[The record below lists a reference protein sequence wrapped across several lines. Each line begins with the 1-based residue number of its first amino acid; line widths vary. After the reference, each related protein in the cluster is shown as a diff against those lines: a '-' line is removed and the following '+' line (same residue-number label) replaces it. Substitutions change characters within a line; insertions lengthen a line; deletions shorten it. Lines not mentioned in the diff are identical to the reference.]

1 MDLGLKGK
9 TALVTGASEG
19 IGSAVARSLAE
30 EGVRVAICA
39 RTEATLKKTA
49 AEIARATGMEI
60 VPIPADL
67 RSLAGCQGVVAQA
80 AERLGG
86 IDILVNNAGASA
98 FGAFVDLPD
107 DAFVDAINGKLLGY
121 IRCAKAVIPHMQRR
135 GGGTIVNI
143 TGTTQQAVP
152 LHTPGSACNAAIRMF
167 SKELSMELGPLNIRV
182 NSVAPGR
189 IQTARADRLLEANAA
204 AQGTSRDVVLGQLVK
219 TIPSGRVG
227 TIDDIADAVC
237 FLVSK
242 RATYVGMFAGVA
254 ANVFSGRLRWYDS
267 ILGLLVV
274 VGAAWMIR
282 GHEMHAAEQTLIAKG
297 DVRLLGVVGAF
308 SGLVVGLVGLVLA
321 GVATRLALY
330 ARSRTVPPGEYYG
343 LAAAPWLAVG
353 GLVGFALG
361 AAASR
366 SFGVRLALP

>member
-1 MDLGLKGK
+1 MELGLSGK

-19 IGSAVARSLAE
+19 IGMAIAHKLAE

-39 RTEATLKKTA
+39 RTESKLKETA
-49 AEIARATGMEI
+49 GEIARATGMAI

-67 RSLAGCQGVVAQA
+67 RSLAGCQGFVEQA
-80 AERLGG
+80 ADQLGG

-121 IRCAKAVIPHMQRR
+121 IRCAKAAIPHMQRR
-135 GGGTIVNI
+135 GGGVIINI

-182 NSVAPGR
+182 NSIAPGR

-204 AQGTSRDVVLGQLVK
+204 AQGTSSDAILSDLVK

-227 TIDDIADAVC
+227 SIDDIADAVL
-237 FLVSK
+237 FLVSE
-242 RATYVGMFAGVA
+242 RATYINGA
-254 ANVFSGRLRWYDS
+254 A
-267 ILGLLVV
+267 LVV
-274 VGAAWMIR
+274 DGS
-282 GHEMHAAEQTLIAKG
+282 KS
-297 DVRLLGVVGAF
+297 VVI
-308 SGLVVGLVGLVLA
+308 
-321 GVATRLALY
+321 
-330 ARSRTVPPGEYYG
+330 
-343 LAAAPWLAVG
+343 
-353 GLVGFALG
+353 
-361 AAASR
+361 
-366 SFGVRLALP
+366 